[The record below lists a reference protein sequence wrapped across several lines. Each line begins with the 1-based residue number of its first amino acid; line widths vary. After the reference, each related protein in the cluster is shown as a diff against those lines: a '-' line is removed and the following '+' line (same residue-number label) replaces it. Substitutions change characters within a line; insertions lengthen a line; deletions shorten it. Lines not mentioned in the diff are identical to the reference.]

1 MQYISGW
8 QALNIQSES
17 GHIADWHCDVYFK
30 DFKPT
35 EVYEYDENS
44 PLKML
49 GIKKRFIPFMQETH
63 YVANYA
69 RAIADLVYLDRV
81 AQLRYCARD
90 FLNDD
95 EKQELFNYLKIINK
109 TKNVENFMKTELA
122 LFYLKDKTMLE
133 PCQIQPKMPKS
144 AIYVCHI

>member
-63 YVANYA
+63 YLEMFQ
-69 RAIADLVYLDRV
+69 I
-81 AQLRYCARD
+81 
-90 FLNDD
+90 
-95 EKQELFNYLKIINK
+95 K
-109 TKNVENFMKTELA
+109 TSSH
-122 LFYLKDKTMLE
+122 
-133 PCQIQPKMPKS
+133 KMIYKS
-144 AIYVCHI
+144 CF

>member
-49 GIKKRFIPFMQETH
+49 GIKKRFC
-63 YVANYA
+63 
-69 RAIADLVYLDRV
+69 L
-81 AQLRYCARD
+81 
-90 FLNDD
+90 LNDLI
-95 EKQELFNYLKIINK
+95 EILLIMSVFL
-109 TKNVENFMKTELA
+109 LC
-122 LFYLKDKTMLE
+122 LR
-133 PCQIQPKMPKS
+133 
-144 AIYVCHI
+144 